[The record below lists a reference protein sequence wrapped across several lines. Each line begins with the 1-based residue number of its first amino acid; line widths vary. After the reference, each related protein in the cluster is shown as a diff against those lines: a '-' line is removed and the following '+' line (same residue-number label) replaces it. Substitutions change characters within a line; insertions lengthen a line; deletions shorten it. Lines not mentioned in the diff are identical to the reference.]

1 MNSNAK
7 NIEFCRALRGLSRQ
21 EVADR
26 MGVKAQMF
34 SLYEGGKR
42 VGTTVMPRIAKAL
55 DVSEAYLRGIP
66 NRLAVRNP
74 STGENI
80 SLPIVAET
88 DIDEYGAFYLLESA
102 PTPGGVLAVILHGGK
117 QFTPAVWGGKQPL
130 TLGEIPAWRWVNIHG
145 IEAEIVDGLPE

>member
-1 MNSNAK
+1 MKNRK
-7 NIEFCRALRGLSRQ
+7 NIEFCRALRGFSRQ
-21 EVADR
+21 EVAER
-26 MGVKAQMF
+26 MGIGVQTF
-34 SLYEGGKR
+34 SLYENGQR
-42 VGTTVMPRIAKAL
+42 IGTTVMPRIAKAL

-66 NRLAVRNP
+66 NRLPVRNP
-74 STGENI
+74 GTGEDI

-130 TLGEIPAWRWVNIHG
+130 TVEEIPAWRWVNANG
-145 IEAEIVDGLPE
+145 IESMIVDGLPE

>member
-1 MNSNAK
+1 MNSRK

-26 MGVKAQMF
+26 MGVKTQMF

-42 VGTTVMPRIAKAL
+42 LGTTVMPRIAKAL
-55 DVSEAYLRGIP
+55 GVSEAYLRGIP

-88 DIDEYGAFYLLESA
+88 EIEGYGAFYLLEHS
-102 PTPGGVLAVILHGGK
+102 PTPCGVLAVILHGGK

-130 TLGEIPAWRWVNIHG
+130 TLEEIPAWRWVNANG
-145 IEAEIVDGLPE
+145 VESMIVDGLPE

>member
-1 MNSNAK
+1 MNNAK

-55 DVSEAYLRGIP
+55 GVSEAYLRGIP
-66 NRLAVRNP
+66 NRLSVRNFMM
-74 STGENI
+74 GEDVF
-80 SLPIVAET
+80 LPIVAET
-88 DIDEYGAFYLLESA
+88 EIEGYGAFYLLEYA

-117 QFTPAVWGGKQPL
+117 QFTPAVWGGRQPL
-130 TLGEIPAWRWVNIHG
+130 TLEEIPAWRWVNANG
-145 IEAEIVDGLPE
+145 VESMIVDGLPE

>member
-21 EVADR
+21 EVAER
-26 MGVKAQMF
+26 MGIGVQTF
-34 SLYEGGKR
+34 SLYENGQR
-42 VGTTVMPRIAKAL
+42 IGTTVMPRIAKAL

-66 NRLAVRNP
+66 NHLAVRNP
-74 STGENI
+74 GTGEDI

-130 TLGEIPAWRWVNIHG
+130 TLEEIPAWRWVNIHG
-145 IEAEIVDGLPE
+145 LEAEIMDGLPE

>member
-1 MNSNAK
+1 MNSRK

-42 VGTTVMPRIAKAL
+42 AGTTAMPRIAKAL
-55 DVSEAYLRGIP
+55 GVSEAYLRGIP
-66 NRLAVRNP
+66 NHLAVRNP

-80 SLPIVAET
+80 NLPIVAET

-102 PTPGGVLAVILHGGK
+102 SAPGGVLAVILHGGK

-130 TLGEIPAWRWVNIHG
+130 TLEEIPAWRWVNTHG

>member
-1 MNSNAK
+1 
-7 NIEFCRALRGLSRQ
+7 
-21 EVADR
+21 
-26 MGVKAQMF
+26 MGVKAQTF

-66 NRLAVRNP
+66 NHLAVRCP

-88 DIDEYGAFYLLESA
+88 EIEGYGAFYLLEYA
-102 PTPGGVLAVILHGGK
+102 PNPGGVLAVILHGGK
-117 QFTPAVWGGKQPL
+117 QFTPAVWCTKHPL
-130 TLGEIPAWRWVNIHG
+130 TLEEIPAWRWVNAHG
-145 IEAEIVDGLPE
+145 AEAGIVGGLPE

>member
-1 MNSNAK
+1 MKNRK
-7 NIEFCRALRGLSRQ
+7 NIEFCRSLRGLSRQ
-21 EVADR
+21 EVAER
-26 MGVKAQMF
+26 MGIGVQTF
-34 SLYEGGKR
+34 SLYENGQR
-42 VGTTVMPRIAKAL
+42 IGTTVMPRIAKVL

-102 PTPGGVLAVILHGGK
+102 PTPGGALAVILHDGI
-117 QFTPAVWGGKQPL
+117 QFTPVVWGQKQPL
-130 TLGEIPAWRWVNIHG
+130 TLEEIPAWRWVNANG
-145 IEAEIVDGLPE
+145 IESMIVDGLPQ

>member
-1 MNSNAK
+1 MKNRK

-55 DVSEAYLRGIP
+55 DVSEAYLLGIP

-80 SLPIVAET
+80 NLPIVAET

-102 PTPGGVLAVILHGGK
+102 PTPCGVLAVILHGGK

-130 TLGEIPAWRWVNIHG
+130 TLEEIPAWRWVNIHG

>member
-1 MNSNAK
+1 MNK

-26 MGVKAQMF
+26 MGVKAQVF

-42 VGTTVMPRIAKAL
+42 AGTTVMPRIAKAL

-66 NRLAVRNP
+66 NHLAVRDP
-74 STGENI
+74 SAGENI

-88 DIDEYGAFYLLESA
+88 GIDEYGAFYLLESA

-130 TLGEIPAWRWVNIHG
+130 TLEEIPAWRWVNTHG

>member
-1 MNSNAK
+1 MRSNK

-66 NRLAVRNP
+66 NRLTVRNP

-88 DIDEYGAFYLLESA
+88 DIDEYGAFYLLENA
-102 PTPGGVLAVILHGGK
+102 PTPCGVLAVILHGGK

-130 TLGEIPAWRWVNIHG
+130 TLEEIPAWRWVNVHG

>member
-1 MNSNAK
+1 MNNRK

-26 MGVKAQMF
+26 MGIGVQTF
-34 SLYEGGKR
+34 SLYENGQR
-42 VGTTVMPRIAKAL
+42 LGTTVMPRIAKAL

-80 SLPIVAET
+80 NLPIVAET

-102 PTPGGVLAVILHGGK
+102 STPGGVLAVILHGGN
-117 QFTPAVWGGKQPL
+117 QFTSAAWGARQPL
-130 TLGEIPAWRWVNIHG
+130 TLEEIPAWRWVNIHG
-145 IEAEIVDGLPE
+145 IEAEIMDGLPE

>member
-1 MNSNAK
+1 MSNAK

-42 VGTTVMPRIAKAL
+42 AGTTVMPRIARAL
-55 DVSEAYLRGIP
+55 DVSEAYLRGVA
-66 NRLAVRNP
+66 NRLAVKNP
-74 STGENI
+74 ATSDEI
-80 SLPIVAET
+80 ALPIVAET
-88 DIDEYGAFYLLESA
+88 IIADYGAFYLLENA
-102 PTPGGVLAVILHGGK
+102 PAPGGVLAVILHGGK

-130 TLGEIPAWRWVNIHG
+130 TLEEIPAWRWVNANG
-145 IEAEIVDGLPE
+145 IESMIVDGLPE

>member
-1 MNSNAK
+1 MSNAK

-55 DVSEAYLRGIP
+55 GVSEAYLRGIP
-66 NRLAVRNP
+66 NHLTVRNP

-80 SLPIVAET
+80 NLPIVAET
-88 DIDEYGAFYLLESA
+88 DIDEYGAFYLLDSA
-102 PTPGGVLAVILHGGK
+102 STPGGVLAVILHGGK

-130 TLGEIPAWRWVNIHG
+130 TLEEIPAWRWVNIHG

>member
-34 SLYEGGKR
+34 SLYEGGRR

-66 NRLAVRNP
+66 NRLPVLNFMM
-74 STGENI
+74 GENVI
-80 SLPIVAET
+80 LPIVAET
-88 DIDEYGAFYLLESA
+88 EIEGYGAFYLLEYS

-130 TLGEIPAWRWVNIHG
+130 TLEEIPAWRWVNIHG

>member
-1 MNSNAK
+1 MNNAK

-21 EVADR
+21 EVAER

-34 SLYEGGKR
+34 SLYEVGKR
-42 VGTTVMPRIAKAL
+42 VGTTAMPRIAKAL

-66 NRLAVRNP
+66 NHLAVRNP

-88 DIDEYGAFYLLESA
+88 GIDEYGAFYLLESA
-102 PTPGGVLAVILHGGK
+102 SVPGGVLAVILHDGK
-117 QFTPAVWGGKQPL
+117 QFTPAVWGTKQPL
-130 TLGEIPAWRWVNIHG
+130 TLEEIPAWRWIDAHG
-145 IEAEIVDGLPE
+145 KEAVMEDGLPSM

>member
-1 MNSNAK
+1 MKNRK

-21 EVADR
+21 EVAER
-26 MGVKAQMF
+26 MGVKAQML

-42 VGTTVMPRIAKAL
+42 AGTTVMPRIAKAL

-102 PTPGGVLAVILHGGK
+102 PTPCGVLAVILHGGK

-130 TLGEIPAWRWVNIHG
+130 TLEEIPAWRWVNIHG

>member
-1 MNSNAK
+1 MSNAK

-26 MGVKAQMF
+26 MGVKTQML

-42 VGTTVMPRIAKAL
+42 AGTTVMPRIAKAL

-66 NRLAVRNP
+66 NHLAVRNP

-80 SLPIVAET
+80 RLPIVAET

-102 PTPGGVLAVILHGGK
+102 PTPCGVLAVILHGGR

-130 TLGEIPAWRWVNIHG
+130 TLEEIPAWRWVNTHG

>member
-7 NIEFCRALRGLSRQ
+7 NIEFCHALRGLSRQ

-26 MGVKAQMF
+26 MGVKAQML

-42 VGTTVMPRIAKAL
+42 AGTTVMPRIAKAL
-55 DVSEAYLRGIP
+55 GVSEAYLRGVA
-66 NRLAVRNP
+66 NRLAVKNP
-74 STGENI
+74 ATGDNI
-80 SLPIVAET
+80 ALPIVAET

-102 PTPGGVLAVILHGGK
+102 SAPYGVLAVILHGGK

-130 TLGEIPAWRWVNIHG
+130 TLEEIPAWRWVNANG
-145 IEAEIVDGLPE
+145 IESMIVDGLPE